1 MHPTAVNAK
10 KVISATLQYALCCQY
25 IYDNPLIN
33 VKLIPV
39 NDESEEKE
47 EKKKTISDEEFND
60 LVNGLLAKSKYSYKG
75 TKFNNKAYVIAMYIL
90 DYALEKHLL

>member
-1 MHPTAVNAK
+1 MNAK
-10 KVISATLQYALCCQY
+10 KVISATLQYALRCQY

-39 NDESEEKE
+39 NDESKEKE
-47 EKKKTISDEEFND
+47 EKKKTITDEEFIN
-60 LVNGLLAKSKYSYKG
+60 LVNGVLSKVSIVVKDLSLIIKRMLLRCI
-75 TKFNNKAYVIAMYIL
+75 FLIIV